1 MVTKLQS
8 QKRATIL
15 IRGPA
20 KLDIKQVIVPEYLIK
35 HLSFVNGDQRQTFVD
50 ALLVYET
57 ARRSVMENIIF
68 LQGLASALP
77 LETKDIQEFLL
88 GISDFL
94 KSTELVSHGG
104 KSK

>member
-1 MVTKLQS
+1 
-8 QKRATIL
+8 
-15 IRGPA
+15 
-20 KLDIKQVIVPEYLIK
+20 
-35 HLSFVNGDQRQTFVD
+35 
-50 ALLVYET
+50 
-57 ARRSVMENIIF
+57 MENIIF